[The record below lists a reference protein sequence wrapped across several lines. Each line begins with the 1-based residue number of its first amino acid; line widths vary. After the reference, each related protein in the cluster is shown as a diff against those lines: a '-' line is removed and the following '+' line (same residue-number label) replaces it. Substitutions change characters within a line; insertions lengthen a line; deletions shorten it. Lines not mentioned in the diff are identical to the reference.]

1 MLRPS
6 ICTTQMWVLGV
17 TRHQYGIFALVTQS
31 FHGGEI
37 NSDVAKRRLFSL
49 TKYINKIGL
58 MQYSFLVQD
67 SHKLHFI
74 PKVFINKV
82 YI

>member
-1 MLRPS
+1 MYYPDVGTGGDTS
-6 ICTTQMWVLGV
+6 S
-17 TRHQYGIFALVTQS
+17 YGIFALVTQS

-58 MQYSFLVQD
+58 IQYSFLV
-67 SHKLHFI
+67 
-74 PKVFINKV
+74 
-82 YI
+82 

>member
-58 MQYSFLVQD
+58 MQYSFLV
-67 SHKLHFI
+67 
-74 PKVFINKV
+74 
-82 YI
+82 